1 LLKLSV
7 SGFDEILLDLCF
19 SMIFI
24 LLVVCFPVVHTI
36 RTSKTDVSARRPWA
50 EMSELEQYWEAAWW
64 TNATYDQT
72 DAHEH
77 AILDTRYVSS
87 NHQECVLG
95 FRGTKDMKDWAYN
108 LDIQVVQWDIWSVHK
123 GFATKLQKV
132 MNDNV
137 ELINGLTN
145 CSALIVLGHSLGG
158 AMASLYAAGA
168 EKYGYR
174 KADYLYTF
182 GAPAIST
189 SSLHD
194 DFNCFEGA
202 RFYNLDSITH
212 YDLVPNVANWAGFYH
227 PKLKAVW
234 LSTGNVVN
242 GMEEYQNM
250 AFPCDDTKTPHRP
263 GVYASTSLTMFLAG
277 YPNQPLP
284 LHKMT
289 TYFER
294 VNRIVMAA
302 VGGAA

>member
-1 LLKLSV
+1 
-7 SGFDEILLDLCF
+7 
-19 SMIFI
+19 MIFI
-24 LLVVCFPVVHTI
+24 LLVLCFPVVHAI
-36 RTSKTDVSARRPWA
+36 RMSKTEMSARRPWA

-72 DAHEH
+72 DANEH

-87 NHQECVLG
+87 NHKECVLG
-95 FRGTKDMKDWAYN
+95 LRGTKDMKDWAYN
-108 LDIQVVQWDIWSVHK
+108 LNIQVARWDVWNVHK

-194 DFNCFEGA
+194 DFNCFKGA
-202 RFYNLDSITH
+202 RFYNLDSITQYAALLH
-212 YDLVPNVANWAGFYH
+212 DSLDSH
-227 PKLKAVW
+227 PKKNMCSNFVPL
-234 LSTGNVVN
+234 LSPA
-242 GMEEYQNM
+242 E
-250 AFPCDDTKTPHRP
+250 FPRTLPT
-263 GVYASTSLTMFLAG
+263 
-277 YPNQPLP
+277 NQGFSSKRGQLGRLLSP
-284 LHKMT
+284 
-289 TYFER
+289 
-294 VNRIVMAA
+294 
-302 VGGAA
+302 

>member
-1 LLKLSV
+1 
-7 SGFDEILLDLCF
+7 
-19 SMIFI
+19 MIFI

-108 LDIQVVQWDIWSVHK
+108 LDIQVVQWDIWSVHN

-182 GAPAIST
+182 EHPQSPPVPYMMT
-189 SSLHD
+189 SIAS
-194 DFNCFEGA
+194 
-202 RFYNLDSITH
+202 R
-212 YDLVPNVANWAGFYH
+212 VRGF
-227 PKLKAVW
+227 
-234 LSTGNVVN
+234 
-242 GMEEYQNM
+242 
-250 AFPCDDTKTPHRP
+250 
-263 GVYASTSLTMFLAG
+263 
-277 YPNQPLP
+277 
-284 LHKMT
+284 T
-289 TYFER
+289 T
-294 VNRIVMAA
+294 
-302 VGGAA
+302 

>member
-1 LLKLSV
+1 MPKKTAFAKVNVVDVKHGALTTHAVVLLKLSV

-212 YDLVPNVANWAGFYH
+212 YAALPQHD
-227 PKLKAVW
+227 
-234 LSTGNVVN
+234 
-242 GMEEYQNM
+242 
-250 AFPCDDTKTPHRP
+250 
-263 GVYASTSLTMFLAG
+263 SLDS
-277 YPNQPLP
+277 
-284 LHKMT
+284 H
-289 TYFER
+289 
-294 VNRIVMAA
+294 
-302 VGGAA
+302 

>member
-1 LLKLSV
+1 
-7 SGFDEILLDLCF
+7 
-19 SMIFI
+19 MMFI
-24 LLVVCFPVVHTI
+24 LLVLCFPVVHTI
-36 RTSKTDVSARRPWA
+36 RMSKTDMSARRPWA

-72 DAHEH
+72 DANEH

-87 NHQECVLG
+87 NHKECVLG

-108 LDIQVVQWDIWSVHK
+108 LDIQVVRWDVWSVHN
-123 GFATKLQKV
+123 GFATKLQRV

-145 CSALIVLGHSLGG
+145 CSTLIVLGHSLGG

-168 EKYGYR
+168 DKYAYR

-194 DFNCFEGA
+194 DFNCFKGA
-202 RFYNLDSITH
+202 RFYNLDSVTQ
-212 YDLVPNVANWAGFYH
+212 YDLVPNVANWAGFVH

-242 GMEEYQNM
+242 GNEEYQKM
-250 AFPCDDTKTPHRP
+250 AFDCEDIKTPSRP
-263 GVYASTSLTMFLAG
+263 GIYASTSLTTFLAG

-289 TYFER
+289 NYFDR
-294 VNRIVMAA
+294 VQRIVMAG
-302 VGGAA
+302 V

>member
-1 LLKLSV
+1 
-7 SGFDEILLDLCF
+7 
-19 SMIFI
+19 
-24 LLVVCFPVVHTI
+24 
-36 RTSKTDVSARRPWA
+36 
-50 EMSELEQYWEAAWW
+50 MSELEQYWEAAWW

-72 DAHEH
+72 DANEH

-87 NHQECVLG
+87 NHKECVLG
-95 FRGTKDMKDWAYN
+95 LRGTKDMKDWAYN
-108 LDIQVVQWDIWSVHK
+108 LNIQVVRWDVWNVHK

-194 DFNCFEGA
+194 DFNCFKGA
-202 RFYNLDSITH
+202 RFYNLDSITQYAALLH
-212 YDLVPNVANWAGFYH
+212 DSLDSH
-227 PKLKAVW
+227 PKK
-234 LSTGNVVN
+234 
-242 GMEEYQNM
+242 
-250 AFPCDDTKTPHRP
+250 KR
-263 GVYASTSLTMFLAG
+263 
-277 YPNQPLP
+277 
-284 LHKMT
+284 
-289 TYFER
+289 
-294 VNRIVMAA
+294 AA
-302 VGGAA
+302 VGGDVIFMKNKVKTL